1 MVAVARTA
9 SHASRGWPADGRA
22 SMQVCASPGGEA
34 LASRTC
40 PARAVWR
47 PGSPARTGGSCRRR
61 FFRGVAGAAPAAPP
75 PPAQAGAPSVSA
87 RAAPR
92 RAAPSLTLA
101 VRTEP
106 LPSPPLPSPPLP
118 PAPCA
123 HGVRRGSSGWC
134 GAPRRPAA
142 RARARISR
150 WGQLHTK
157 NSQFNAKSKMA
168 CDTPRTT
175 EPSRPTRRTLEERME
190 GGTARGI
197 CHALAGW
204 PELRSFVLCV
214 LVRGW
219 LGGVKLLANSES
231 HLNQPMEPSYS

>member
-101 VRTEP
+101 ARTEP
-106 LPSPPLPSPPLP
+106 LPSPPPPLPSPPPRPLRT
-118 PAPCA
+118 
-123 HGVRRGSSGWC
+123 RRE
-134 GAPRRPAA
+134 ARQQRLVRRPAA
-142 RARARISR
+142 PRGARARANLAV
-150 WGQLHTK
+150 GTAAQK
-157 NSQFNAKSKMA
+157 NSQFKAKSKMA
-168 CDTPRTT
+168 SDSPRTT
-175 EPSRPTRRTLEERME
+175 EPSRPTRRTLRERKE
-190 GGTARGI
+190 GGTARADFAM
-197 CHALAGW
+197 HSLAGRNYCACW
-204 PELRSFVLCV
+204 
-214 LVRGW
+214 LVAGW
-219 LGGVKLLANSES
+219 RVSNYLQIRNLI
-231 HLNQPMEPSYS
+231 